1 MLDEEI
7 TSLLEDAGYRFVPET
22 ARYQV
27 VSGAASADET
37 EHSSDFVA
45 DELGID
51 REDLLR
57 WEDEQ
62 LAANGLARPDPEA
75 QSS

>member
-7 TSLLEDAGYRFVPET
+7 ASLLDDAGYRFAAET
-22 ARYQV
+22 TRYQV
-27 VSGAASADET
+27 VSGAAEGET
-37 EHSSDFVA
+37 EHSSEFVA

-51 REDLLR
+51 IEDLQR

-62 LAANGLARPDPEA
+62 LAAAGLARPDPEA

>member
-7 TSLLEDAGYRFVPET
+7 ASLLDDAGYRFVPQT

-27 VSGAASADET
+27 VAGAASADET
-37 EHSSDFVA
+37 EHSSEFVA

-51 REDLLR
+51 VEDLMR

-62 LAANGLARPDPEA
+62 LEAQGLVRGDPEA
-75 QSS
+75 PAA